1 MTKNINHQNGNYF
14 FTYKNFFY
22 PLKTITLTHRKI
34 NTTKALSNLKKDCL
48 KKFFQINKINLKLK
62 FIKQNQ
68 YKIFVVFQEL

>member
-1 MTKNINHQNGNYF
+1 MEIISSHT
-14 FTYKNFFY
+14 KNFFY

-48 KKFFQINKINLKLK
+48 KNFFQINKINLKLK

>member
-1 MTKNINHQNGNYF
+1 MEIISSHTKTSFI
-14 FTYKNFFY
+14 

-48 KKFFQINKINLKLK
+48 KNFFFFFQINKINLKLK